1 MKLLANHKL
10 NARQLRAVELT
21 EHILNSFEFEAWFT
35 RYRFADMVNP
45 PSLMNVEVIHL
56 MFNRQQY
63 RFSWELEK
71 RPFRKRLFDR
81 KTTGYTVA
89 NVITTYSDSF
99 DAASMPELCRIFA
112 RQLMHVMSFDERDER
127 VEPNRSIPFQVGEY
141 VYASACRLT
150 KMDE

>member
-1 MKLLANHKL
+1 
-10 NARQLRAVELT
+10 
-21 EHILNSFEFEAWFT
+21 
-35 RYRFADMVNP
+35 
-45 PSLMNVEVIHL
+45 

-81 KTTGYTVA
+81 KTPGYTVA
-89 NVITTYSDSF
+89 NVITTYSDTF
-99 DAASMPELCRIFA
+99 DNASMPELCRIFA

-127 VEPNRSIPFQVGEY
+127 VEPNRSIPYQVGEY

-150 KMDE
+150 RMDE